1 MLGGWDFLFFFFDV
15 PLGNIKPTSILL
27 PDLPDLLEVVAWR
40 TSLCGTGIADVTP
53 GRLFWWLLH
62 QLGNPFRTIWLLFF
76 QDSLPDSYILRMKEA
91 QDHSYRSDQWLL
103 RFCPLSCGSFPPTPL
118 TGLGQGSEIVI
129 YIWFRLHPWSVYP
142 GTAQVIYFGIQP
154 SFPETSTFELAECN
168 SSESLKGFSKV
179 SSCSI
184 LCEGI

>member
-103 RFCPLSCGSFPPTPL
+103 RFCPPVMWLLSPYPSNRFGAGKWNCDIYMIQITPL
-118 TGLGQGSEIVI
+118 ISLPRDGPGDLLRHSAIFPRNQYFWTG
-129 YIWFRLHPWSVYP
+129 WM
-142 GTAQVIYFGIQP
+142 
-154 SFPETSTFELAECN
+154 
-168 SSESLKGFSKV
+168 
-179 SSCSI
+179 
-184 LCEGI
+184 